1 MSISLHQASIP
12 LFVRGLKNLA
22 SLLEKGAAH
31 AAETGIEPSELIEA
45 RLAPDMLALAAQV
58 QRTSDTA
65 KLSGERL
72 SGIEAPKMPDDETTF
87 PQLQER
93 IAKTIA
99 YLESLPAA
107 DVDAG
112 EGRNITLNFGPI
124 KPSFSGADY
133 LFSFALPNFYFH
145 VVTAHDILRHKGVP
159 IGKRDYLGAV
169 A

>member
-12 LFVRGLKNLA
+12 LFLRGLKNL
-22 SLLEKGAAH
+22 SKLLEKGAAF
-31 AAETGIEPSELIEA
+31 AAEKGIDPSELIEA

-58 QRTSDTA
+58 QRVSDTA

-72 SGIEAPKMPDDETTF
+72 SGIESPKMADDETTF

-99 YLESLPAA
+99 YLESLPVA

-112 EGRNITLNFGPI
+112 ESRTIVMNFGTA
-124 KPSFSGADY
+124 KPEFSGPDY
-133 LFSFALPNFYFH
+133 LFGFALPNFYFH
-145 VVTAHDILRHKGVP
+145 VVTAHDILRHKGVE

>member
-112 EGRNITLNFGPI
+112 EERTITLNFGPI

>member
-22 SLLEKGAAH
+22 SLLEKGAAY
-31 AAETGIEPSELIEA
+31 AAERGIEPSELIEA

-72 SGIEAPKMPDDETTF
+72 SGVASPKMTDDETTF
-87 PQLQER
+87 PQLQAR
-93 IAKTIA
+93 ITNTIA
-99 YLESLPAA
+99 YLEGLSVA

-112 EGRNITLNFGPI
+112 EGRTIVMNFGSA
-124 KPSFSGADY
+124 KPEFSGPDY
-133 LFSFALPNFYFH
+133 LFKFALPNFYFH
-145 VVTAHDILRHKGVP
+145 VVTAHDILRHMGVEV
-159 IGKRDYLGAV
+159 GKRDYLGAV

>member
-12 LFVRGLKNLA
+12 LFVRGLKNL
-22 SLLEKGAAH
+22 SNLLEKGAAY
-31 AAETGIEPSELIEA
+31 AAEKGIEPSELIEA

-58 QRTSDTA
+58 QRVSDTA

-72 SGIEAPKMPDDETTF
+72 SGIESPKMADEETTF

-99 YLESLPAA
+99 YLESLPVA

-112 EGRNITLNFGPI
+112 EGRTITMNFGPI
-124 KPSFSGADY
+124 KPEFSGADY
-133 LFSFALPNFYFH
+133 LFNFALPNFFFH
-145 VVTAHDILRHKGVP
+145 VVTAHDILRHKGVEV
-159 IGKRDYLGAV
+159 GKRDYLGAI